1 MSNKEI
7 DKYLAGGGSL
17 KDNLL
22 LKAVRMG
29 LEMSLGGRALVGTSR
44 PWVQSPT
51 PNPKEE
57 GEQA

>member
-1 MSNKEI
+1 MFGG
-7 DKYLAGGGSL
+7 GGGSL